1 MSLSE
6 EEHMVSFLLFVREKK
21 NPATLTDKNKPQ
33 SDFHHIGMMKCADP
47 VNVSTCKCIS
57 VSVGLSNRYIVASIR
72 TETLMQGYN
81 IAKYLLTIDLKA
93 NILLEIEKKNIFNKN
108 LKLKCTSNF

>member
-93 NILLEIEKKNIFNKN
+93 NILLEIEKKTFLIKI
-108 LKLKCTSNF
+108 